1 MNLKGLF
8 MEGARWDINIGSIV
22 ESRLKELHPIM
33 PVMYIRAITQDKQA
47 SYISQFLKITELAL
61 LLLKSRYSI
70 FFRLVKVIYIVI
82 YM

>member
-47 SYISQFLKITELAL
+47 SYI
-61 LLLKSRYSI
+61 
-70 FFRLVKVIYIVI
+70 IVN
-82 YM
+82 